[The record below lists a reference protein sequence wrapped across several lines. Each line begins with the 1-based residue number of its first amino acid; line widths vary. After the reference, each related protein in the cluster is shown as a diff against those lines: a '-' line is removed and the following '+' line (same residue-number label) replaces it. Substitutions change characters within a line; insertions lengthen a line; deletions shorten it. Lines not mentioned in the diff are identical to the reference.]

1 MDSILVWRD
10 LDTRSALKRLQILVI
25 LSSVPLFVAIT
36 FTIYFNFLGYSFNF
50 FTGYALF
57 EYSSLGIKWGGEWV
71 IPVFTGTTVFLVALF
86 FISLPFAVIGSL
98 AAAFTHPFKDVKGF
112 EKFGKV
118 SDVVKSFIVRG
129 SKRERL
135 HVAAFTLIW
144 ILMFL
149 FFSLF
154 FLGWLGI
161 LVLNKGLAFL
171 GLLWTIN
178 ILVALYF
185 RGRVERRLK
194 NYAET
199 VQI

>member
-1 MDSILVWRD
+1 MLIWQD
-10 LDTRSALKRLQILVI
+10 LDTKSALKRLRI
-25 LSSVPLFVAIT
+25 LSVLSPVPLFVAFI
-36 FTIYFNFLGYSFNF
+36 FTISQDLLGYSFSF

-57 EYSSLGIKWGGEWV
+57 RYTSLGIKWGGEWV
-71 IPVFTGTTVFLVALF
+71 IPVFTSTTVFMVALF
-86 FISLPFAVIGSL
+86 FIPLPFVVISILGAS
-98 AAAFTHPFKDVKGF
+98 FTRPFKDVKGF

-118 SDVVKSFIVRG
+118 RDEVKSFIVQG
-129 SKRERL
+129 SKREKL
-135 HVAAFTLIW
+135 YVAAFTLTW

-149 FFSLF
+149 FWSLL

-178 ILVALYF
+178 LLVALYF
-185 RGRVERRLK
+185 RGRVEQRLK

>member
-1 MDSILVWRD
+1 MDSMLIWRD

-25 LSSVPLFVAIT
+25 LSSVPLFVVST
-36 FTIYFNFLGYSFNF
+36 FTIYINFLGYSFRF

-57 EYSSLGIKWGGEWV
+57 EYTSLGIKWGGEWV
-71 IPVFTGTTVFLVALF
+71 IPVFTSTTVFVVALF
-86 FISLPFAVIGSL
+86 FISLPFVVIGSL
-98 AAAFTHPFKDVKGF
+98 VAVFTRPFEDVKGF

-118 SDVVKSFIVRG
+118 CDEVKSFIVRG

-135 HVAAFTLIW
+135 HIAAFTLIL

-171 GLLWTIN
+171 GLLWAIN

-185 RGRVERRLK
+185 RGRVEQALK
-194 NYAET
+194 KYAET
-199 VQI
+199 VHS